1 MSAATWRFETPMMQ
15 QMTIGKKLI
24 GSYGVMLATSLALT
38 VGAFWQVKSLTAD
51 LNNAVKVTARKQA
64 LAGQIQASTARMLA
78 SDENLMLGSILQR
91 PPMVAQA
98 KVEFRAVMQGTQRAL
113 SEYQPLVES
122 AQAGAF
128 SALQQGLDSV
138 GRAHD
143 EMLADLDRQAFDQV
157 QKAFDDSVL
166 PRAKEIGTQSQN
178 LVDQEK
184 ERLSSVTKSAESET
198 VRGTWIIALLF
209 LCSLSAAGAV
219 LWVIQQTN
227 RQLRGLS
234 VEVASGS
241 RRIGRAA
248 AQVSSASQSL
258 AQYASEQ
265 AAALQETSASME
277 QMRSVTHK
285 NNDNSRGTADLMNAS
300 MEVVGAAERTIRE
313 MSASMQE
320 ISASGEKITKVVKLI
335 DDIAFQ
341 TKILSLNAAVEAARA
356 GAAGAGF
363 AVVAE
368 QVGHL
373 AQECAEAARSTAEMI
388 DGTVAGVR
396 DGSLKLGRAAEAIQ
410 EVVKHSSK
418 VKVLVDEVYTGSQE
432 QARGID
438 QVARAVTQMQEVT
451 QKTASN
457 AEEGAA
463 SGRELDAHAGGLGKL
478 VRRMHAMVGSSD
490 RSGDGQAEEAR
501 SFGSGDGMPS
511 MNGRTHGLSNLGRA
525 VTDGWQNEPVG
536 VAHGEAEFPM
546 DSDFKEF

>member
-1 MSAATWRFETPMMQ
+1 MMQ
-15 QMTIGKKLI
+15 RMSIGKKLVC
-24 GSYGVMLATSLALT
+24 SFGVMLAAAITLSLGALWL
-38 VGAFWQVKSLTAD
+38 VRGLTAD

-64 LAGQIQASTARMLA
+64 LAGEIQARTARMLA
-78 SDENLMLGSILQR
+78 DDQNLMLGSILQR
-91 PPMVAQA
+91 PALVTQA
-98 KVEFRAVMQGTQRAL
+98 KEEFRAEMAGTERAV
-113 SEYQPLVES
+113 SEYRTLVDS
-122 AQAGAF
+122 GVAPASL
-128 SALQQGLDSV
+128 SALEQDLSSV
-138 GRAHD
+138 SRVHD
-143 EMLADLDRQAFDQV
+143 EMLGHLDRQQFDMV
-157 QKAFDDSVL
+157 QKTFDESVL
-166 PRAKEIGTQSQN
+166 PRAKEIGSQSGT
-178 LVDQEK
+178 LVEQEK
-184 ERLSSVTKSAESET
+184 ERLSAVTKASEASSA
-198 VRGTWIIALLF
+198 RGIGIIGVLF
-209 LCSLSAAGAV
+209 LVSLGASGLV

-227 RQLRGLS
+227 RQLRGLAT
-234 VEVASGS
+234 EVASGS
-241 RRIGRAA
+241 RRVGRAA

-265 AAALQETSASME
+265 AAALEETSASME
-277 QMRSVTHK
+277 EMRSVTHR

-396 DGSLKLGRAAEAIQ
+396 DGSQKLEKAAEAIQ
-410 EVVKHSSK
+410 EVVKHSGK
-418 VKVLVDEVYTGSQE
+418 VKLLVDEVYTGSQE

-463 SGRELDAHAGGLGKL
+463 SGRELDGHADRLGQL
-478 VRRMHAMVGSSD
+478 VRRMHALVGSSEASAED
-490 RSGDGQAEEAR
+490 ANRSLAPSENEA
-501 SFGSGDGMPS
+501 G
-511 MNGRTHGLSNLGRA
+511 GLNNLGRMVSGGNWSA
-525 VTDGWQNEPVG
+525 PSGPTPVHTG
-536 VAHGEAEFPM
+536 SHMGAEDPFPM
-546 DSDFKEF
+546 ESDFKEF

>member
-1 MSAATWRFETPMMQ
+1 MMH
-15 QMTIGKKLI
+15 QMTIGQKLI
-24 GSYGVMLATSLALT
+24 GSFGVMLATSIALT

-51 LNNAVKVTARKQA
+51 LNNAVKITARKQA
-64 LAGQIQASTARMLA
+64 LAGQIQASTNRMLA
-78 SDENLMLGSILQR
+78 LDENLVLGSILQR
-91 PPMVAQA
+91 SPMVSAA
-98 KVEFRAVMQGTQRAL
+98 KEEFRAELSRTQGAL
-113 SEYQPLVES
+113 SEYQPMVES
-122 AQAGAF
+122 GQSGAF
-128 SALQQGLDSV
+128 AALQQGLIAV
-138 GRAHD
+138 NRAHD
-143 EMLADLDRQAFDQV
+143 EMLGDLDRQQFDQV
-157 QKAFDDSVL
+157 QKAFDDAVV
-166 PRAKEIGTQSQN
+166 PRAREMGAQAQN
-178 LVDQEK
+178 LVEQEK
-184 ERLSSVTKSAESET
+184 ERLASVTKSAESET
-198 VRGTWIIALLF
+198 ARGTWIVSLLF
-209 LCSLSAAGAV
+209 LCSLGAAAMV
-219 LWVIQQTN
+219 WWVIQQTN
-227 RQLRGLS
+227 LQLRGLA

-241 RRIGRAA
+241 RRIARAA

-265 AAALQETSASME
+265 AAALEETSASME

-396 DGSLKLGRAAEAIQ
+396 DGSLKLVRAAEAIQ
-410 EVVKHSSK
+410 EVVKHSNK
-418 VKVLVDEVYTGSQE
+418 VKVLVDEVYVGSQE

-463 SGRELDAHAGGLGKL
+463 SGRELDGHAGGLGKL
-478 VRRMHAMVGSSD
+478 VRRMHVMVGSTD
-490 RSGDGQAEEAR
+490 QARDTSGEDVRALVAR
-501 SFGSGDGMPS
+501 GTSSQHGRPS
-511 MNGRTHGLSNLGRA
+511 GLSNLGRA
-525 VTDGWQNEPVG
+525 VSDTWRSEPVG
-536 VAHGEAEFPM
+536 VSHSEAEFPM
-546 DSDFKEF
+546 DSEFKEF